1 MNLFLTGLLPMTLL
15 AGILA
20 SVAGGMVGS
29 YVVVKR
35 IAFISGSIAHAV
47 LSGMGLFLWL
57 NRRFGIEWV
66 TPLQGALLAA
76 IVSALIIGWARLR
89 YRDREDSIIAAVWAL
104 GMAIGILFVS
114 LTPGYNVELVSFLLG
129 NILWVGPRDLL
140 VLGGLDVI
148 VLVTCGLL
156 HHKLLAVCFD
166 EQQARL
172 QGLAVS
178 KLYLLLLILVAL
190 TVVLLV
196 QMVGIVLVITMLI
209 LPPTIA
215 GLFTKRLSTM
225 MWGAVLLGI
234 AFSAGGIGLSFL
246 LDWPTGATIALCA
259 GLVYLVCLP
268 LQQRT

>member
-1 MNLFLTGLLPMTLL
+1 MTLL
-15 AGILA
+15 LMTLFAGLLA
-20 SVAGGMVGS
+20 SIAGGLVGS

-66 TPLQGALLAA
+66 TPLEGAVLAA
-76 IVSALIIGWARLR
+76 ILSALIIGWARLR

-104 GMAIGILFVS
+104 GMAVGILFVS
-114 LTPGYNVELVSFLLG
+114 LTPGYNVELLSFLLG
-129 NILWVGPRDLL
+129 NILWVAPKDLL
-140 VLGGLDVI
+140 ILGGLDLI
-148 VLVTCGLL
+148 VLIICGLL
-156 HHKLLAVCFD
+156 HPKLLALCFD

-172 QGLAVS
+172 QGIAVS
-178 KLYLLLLILVAL
+178 RLYLLLLVLVAL

-215 GLFTKRLSTM
+215 GLFTTRLSAM
-225 MWGAVLLGI
+225 MGLAVILGVL
-234 AFSAGGIGLSFL
+234 FSAAGIGLSFL

-259 GLVYLVCLP
+259 GLVYLFSLP
-268 LQQRT
+268 LQKRA